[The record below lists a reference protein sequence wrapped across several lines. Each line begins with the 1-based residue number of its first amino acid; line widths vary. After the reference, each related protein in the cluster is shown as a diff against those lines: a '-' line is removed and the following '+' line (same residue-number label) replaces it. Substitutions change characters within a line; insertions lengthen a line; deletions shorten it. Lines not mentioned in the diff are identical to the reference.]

1 MFKRFKEIYNS
12 KKWEKFADKPCD
24 MFKMEIEGRIASKG
38 INYRQL
44 SDAIN
49 FLISKKS

>member
-38 INYRQL
+38 
-44 SDAIN
+44 
-49 FLISKKS
+49 